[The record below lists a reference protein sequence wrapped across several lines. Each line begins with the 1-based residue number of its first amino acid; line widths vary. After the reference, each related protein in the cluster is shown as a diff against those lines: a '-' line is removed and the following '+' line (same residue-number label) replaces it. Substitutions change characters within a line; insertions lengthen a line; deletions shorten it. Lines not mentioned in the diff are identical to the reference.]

1 MTLTLFD
8 IYVTIKKT
16 TLLDILLIIIIII
29 SIILLILNI
38 NINNKIN
45 NFCHEQGYDY
55 ITIKQE
61 KIFNKP
67 DYFCMIRENDEYYSE
82 DSKYLKILNGKV
94 IFYEDYEK
102 LPDYI
107 KEW

>member
-1 MTLTLFD
+1 
-8 IYVTIKKT
+8 
-16 TLLDILLIIIIII
+16 
-29 SIILLILNI
+29 
-38 NINNKIN
+38 
-45 NFCHEQGYDY
+45 
-55 ITIKQE
+55 
-61 KIFNKP
+61 
-67 DYFCMIRENDEYYSE
+67 MIRENDEYYSE